1 MRAYILLSVR
11 WLAVALMISVVG
23 LAPQIGLASFVSFTA
38 SGTISSSAEATLPS
52 GTPWSFELIYNTAAP
67 DRDSELTGNPD
78 PTFGRFTNAGSPPA
92 LNYFHY
98 QAGDYSV
105 TLDKPTDFL
114 DVSEIHITFM
124 SIHALDV
131 NIHAPDLFPQL
142 GGGPVSFHADFNAFA
157 TAPVFLSDALPEND
171 LGPASFDQSTVTLII
186 PNGVVTGSTITSLA
200 LNVLTPGDANRDQ
213 SVDLSDFGLLKAN
226 FGSAGGWSAGD
237 FDGNGAVDLSDFGLL
252 KANFGAAPGAAVP
265 EPAGW
270 LVAAIA
276 VLCCWPTMRRRA
288 V

>member
-1 MRAYILLSVR
+1 V
-11 WLAVALMISVVG
+11 
-23 LAPQIGLASFVSFTA
+23 
-38 SGTISSSAEATLPS
+38 SGTVSSSAEPTLPS

-67 DRDSELTGNPD
+67 DRDTEFTGNPD
-78 PTFGRFTNAGSPPA
+78 PTFGRFTNSGPPAA

-105 TLDKPTDFL
+105 TLDNPAKFL
-114 DVSEIHITFM
+114 SSSAIHITFT
-124 SIHALDV
+124 SIHAFDV
-131 NIHAPDLFPQL
+131 NVHAPDLFPQL

-157 TAPVFLSDALPEND
+157 TAPVFLSDALPTNQ
-171 LGPASFDQSTVTLII
+171 LSPASFDESSVTLII
-186 PNGVVTGSTITSLA
+186 PKGVVTGSAISSLA
-200 LNVLTPGDANRDQ
+200 INVLTPGDANRDQ

-226 FGSAGGWSAGD
+226 FGGAGGWSGGD

-270 LVAAIA
+270 LLAAIA
-276 VLCCWPTMRRRA
+276 ALCCRPVLRRRS
-288 V
+288 